1 MNINKIDNTN
11 FQAIYKIPYS
21 ERNFLLIKD
30 KIIPTYKVVSNQKAD
45 FFMGSHPLKMAL
57 IQVIEKIV
65 KELDCSLEWLK
76 ANAKNHG
83 AKEGSMDL
91 DSICV
96 ITSQDDINA
105 IGSFIR
111 ARIDKAY
118 KEVVQANSFLYKV
131 KNFFLGKEEEDLG
144 FNEKT
149 PEHLRK
155 LFYSIKNDK
164 IEAQAFEEA
173 FPKVVLVK
181 NTDELL
187 LKMLNER

>member
-1 MNINKIDNTN
+1 MDINKIDNTN
-11 FQAIYKIPYS
+11 FKAIYKIPYS
-21 ERNFLLIKD
+21 EQNFSLIKD

-96 ITSQDDINA
+96 ITGQEDIND
-105 IGSFIR
+105 IGSFIKV
-111 ARIDKAY
+111 RIDNAY
-118 KEVVQANSFLYKV
+118 KEVVQANSFLHKV
-131 KNFFLGKEEEDLG
+131 KNFFIGSPKISLLILY
-144 FNEKT
+144 N
-149 PEHLRK
+149 
-155 LFYSIKNDK
+155 LFYLMSKN
-164 IEAQAFEEA
+164 
-173 FPKVVLVK
+173 L
-181 NTDELL
+181 
-187 LKMLNER
+187 